1 MDSFTLETIDNVV
14 FKNNS
19 DFKDFIGQF
28 QIHCKKLLCVVNNRL
43 KFYSRK
49 DEIPKNIKLLEIKNN
64 HNIEEYYFEDLDTH
78 DIYCIFGKNAAT
90 TFYPPLIEKPEKPK
104 KPILISY
111 SNKDSKVVYIYHNDK
126 KYEIPWSN
134 KNIEMKELI
143 IS

>member
-1 MDSFTLETIDNVV
+1 MDSFTLETIDDVV

-19 DFKDFIGQF
+19 EFKDFIGQF
-28 QIHCKKLLCVVNNRL
+28 QIHCKKLLCIVNNNKL

-64 HNIEEYYFEDLDTH
+64 TIDEYYFQDLDTQ
-78 DIYCIFGKNAAT
+78 DIYCLFSKNAACI
-90 TFYPPLIEKPEKPK
+90 FYPPLNEKPEKPK

-111 SNKDSKVVYIYHNDK
+111 AKDSKMVFIYHEDK

-134 KNIEMKELI
+134 KNIEMKEI
-143 IS
+143 IIM